1 MEIGQLMKKF
11 ESTSPV
17 GKRIHQILVFSEPN
31 QLRLCSSVGESQYMP
46 ILLKKTYSSSFFLN
60 IPKNVI

>member
-1 MEIGQLMKKF
+1 MEIEQLMKKF

-31 QLRLCSSVGESQYMP
+31 QLRLYSSVGESQYMP
-46 ILLKKTYSSSFFLN
+46 ILLKKY
-60 IPKNVI
+60 I